1 MYFQC
6 GMLVES
12 RTIRTWLNTS
22 IEMLPERQDMHH
34 GEVQATRRPPK
45 TYAHSMNVLPG
56 LIILLLGLM
65 MSSHHQ
71 ESMVSTMVHAQWGS
85 LLVGFSL
92 ARGFSYIITYISPP
106 ISLVASRPPTELISS
121 FCLISGG
128 LLFMASTKDIVHM
141 IEDNDLNAM
150 FLFTVT
156 MGFTAFLMAWEIIV
170 LALKGWATR
179 REQRVA
185 LTGAYQ

>member
-1 MYFQC
+1 
-6 GMLVES
+6 MLIES
-12 RTIRTWLNTS
+12 KTIRKWLNTS
-22 IEMLPERQDMHH
+22 VETLPEQHDVHH
-34 GEVQATRRPPK
+34 SEMQARRDPPK

-56 LIILLLGLM
+56 LIILLLGIM

-71 ESMVSTMVHAQWGS
+71 DSMVSTMVHAQWGT

-92 ARGFSYIITYISPP
+92 ARGVTYIITYISPP
-106 ISLVASRPPTELISS
+106 TSVFASRPPSELISS
-121 FCLISGG
+121 FCLIAGG
-128 LLFMASTKDIVHM
+128 LLFMASTKDIIHM
-141 IEDNDLNAM
+141 MEVNKLNAM

-179 REQRVA
+179 REQRAV
-185 LTGAYQ
+185 LNPGH